1 MAKKAKAKPKKEA
14 KPKAKAKKAPKAKK
28 QVKAKTTPKKEAKVK
43 PKKEINVAEK
53 KEVKAEIKEKELGEV
68 SNYFE
73 HVQAAAIKLEAP
85 LKVGDSVHIKGGE
98 VDFEQKVDSMKINR
112 VPVTS
117 AKKGD
122 EVGIKVSQHV
132 RKGYKVYLK

>member
-1 MAKKAKAKPKKEA
+1 MAKAKQKKAEAKPKKE
-14 KPKAKAKKAPKAKK
+14 PKVKKAPKAKK
-28 QVKAKTTPKKEAKVK
+28 EKKTQKA
-43 PKKEINVAEK
+43 AEK
-53 KEVKAEIKEKELGEV
+53 KEAKAEIKEKDLGEV

-73 HVQAAAIKLEAP
+73 HVQAAAIKLAAP
-85 LKVGDSVHIKGGE
+85 LKIGDTVHIKGGE
-98 VDFEQKVDSMKINR
+98 VDFEQKVDSMQINR

-122 EVGIKVSQHV
+122 EVGIKVSKHV